1 MKQVNQLKNA
11 FKSVKNLLVAVTLFS
26 IFANLLMLTGPLFM
40 LQVYDRVLAS
50 GSVETLTALFILIT
64 GLFLI
69 YGILDFIRGRV
80 MARTGAK
87 IQTIISDRIDDI
99 AFSQLRKSEKI
110 SPEQGP
116 NELSSL
122 RKAVSSP
129 APFVFMDLPW
139 VPIFL
144 AAMFVFHPMLGFFGL
159 IGGCVMILVT
169 VTNHFSS
176 KSNIEDAHAHEQRA
190 ELLSQ
195 QAISNS
201 EIIQALGMRE
211 AIISR
216 IQEARIFATQ
226 RVLKANDQNAAYSS
240 GSKSL
245 RFYLQ
250 SAILAVGAYLAINGN
265 VTPGAMIAA
274 SILMGRALAPI
285 EQGIAQWPTIIR
297 GYSAYSNLDE
307 LLTSYP
313 EEKERTMLPKP
324 AAKLQVK
331 NLTITVP
338 NSEKMML
345 VSVNFA
351 IEPGEVLGVLG
362 KSASGKTTLTKAL
375 TNIYPPAAGAIKLGG
390 ADLFQWPSNS
400 LGQYIGYLPQDISLL
415 SGTVADNIARMA
427 SNVHS
432 GNIISAAKS
441 AGAHEMI
448 LSLPDG
454 YETQIGDGGASLSG
468 GQRQRI
474 GLARALFGDPV
485 MVVLDEPNSHLD
497 TDGEAALVSTIKELK
512 DQKKCVIIAAHR
524 PNIVSECDK
533 ILILENGRVKAF
545 GPREEFFAD
554 LASAKTFQPNKKE
567 SIKKLARLKA

>member
-1 MKQVNQLKNA
+1 MKQVNQLKIA
-11 FKSVKNLLVAVTLFS
+11 FKSVKSLLVAVTLFS

-80 MARTGAK
+80 MARTGAR

-99 AFSQLRKSEKI
+99 AFSQSRKSETI

-122 RKAVSSP
+122 RKAISSP

-139 VPIFL
+139 APIFL
-144 AAMFVFHPMLGFFGL
+144 AAMFVFHPMLGYFGF
-159 IGGCVMILVT
+159 IGGCVMVLVT

-176 KSNIEDAHAHEQRA
+176 KSNVEDAHVHEQRA
-190 ELLSQ
+190 DMLSQ

-201 EIIQALGMRE
+201 EVIQALGMRE
-211 AIISR
+211 AIIAR
-216 IQEARIFATQ
+216 VQEARIFATQ
-226 RVLKANDQNAAYSS
+226 RVLRANDQNAVYSS

-250 SAILAVGAYLAINGN
+250 SAILAVGAYLAINGD

-274 SILMGRALAPI
+274 SILMGRALAPV

-297 GYSAYSNLDE
+297 GYSAYKNLDE
-307 LLTSYP
+307 LLTLYP
-313 EEKERTMLPKP
+313 KEKERTVLPKP
-324 AAKLQVK
+324 KAKLQVK
-331 NLTITVP
+331 NLTVTIP
-338 NSEKMML
+338 NSEKMTL

-351 IEPGEVLGVLG
+351 IEPSEVLGVLG

-375 TNIYPPAAGAIKLGG
+375 TNIYPPAAGTIKLGG
-390 ADLFQWPSNS
+390 ADLFQWPSDD

-415 SGTVADNIARMA
+415 SGSVADNIARMA
-427 SNVHS
+427 GEAHS
-432 GNIISAAKS
+432 GKIIRAAKS

-448 LSLPDG
+448 LGLPDG
-454 YETQIGDGGASLSG
+454 YETQIGDSGSSLSG

-497 TDGEAALVSTIKELK
+497 TDGEMALVSTIKELK
-512 DQKKCVIIAAHR
+512 EQKKCVIIAAHR
-524 PNIVSECDK
+524 PNIVSVCDK

-554 LASAKTFQPNKKE
+554 MGSAKILPPNKKDA
-567 SIKKLARLKA
+567 IKKLARLKA